1 LNSAILGFPRRDVEK
16 RFDRIVEF
24 AGLQEFIDAPLRTYS
39 TGMGARLGFS
49 VATDVQPEILI
60 VDEILGVGDA
70 TFQQKSFE
78 RIQSFQASGSTILL
92 VTHSL
97 ERVREMCTR
106 AIWLDQGNLVMEGNA
121 EQVVGQYLEHNK
133 QKEETR
139 LQKQHTI
146 EKEEKKEEKKEDA
159 PKRWGTQRAEITD
172 VCIENSVGNEQ
183 RIFQTGDELNLRI
196 RYHAHELI
204 DDAVFGM
211 AVHSHSGVHITG
223 PNTQV
228 AGLELPALQGQG
240 EVLFRVPALPLLEGL
255 YHISVAIVNRAD
267 TEIYDY
273 HDRLYDFRVDNT
285 GNPSA
290 EKYGLMTLQGAWYF
304 QENCSSDH

>member
-24 AGLQEFIDAPLRTYS
+24 AGLQEFIDAPVRTYS

-70 TFQQKSFE
+70 NFQKKSFE
-78 RIQSFQASGSTILL
+78 RIQQFQADGSTILL

-97 ERVREMCTR
+97 QKVREMCTR
-106 AIWLDQGNLVMEGNA
+106 VIWLEEGNLVMEGDA
-121 EQVVGQYLEHNK
+121 EQVVSQYMERNK
-133 QKEETR
+133 QQEEAR
-139 LQKQHTI
+139 LKKKRQAQQKR
-146 EKEEKKEEKKEDA
+146 EA
-159 PKRWGTQRAEITD
+159 PKRWGNRKAEIVD
-172 VCIENSVGNEQ
+172 VRIENTANEEQ
-183 RIFQTGDELNLRI
+183 HIFQTGDELRLRI
-196 RYHAHELI
+196 RYHAHEPI

-211 AVHSHSGVHITG
+211 AIHNNKGIHITG

-228 AGLELPALQGQG
+228 AGLDVPALQGEG
-240 EVLFRVPALPLLEGL
+240 EILFRVPALPLLDGL
-255 YHISVAIVNRAD
+255 YHISVAIVNEQD
-267 TEIYDY
+267 TDIYDY
-273 HDRLYDFRVDNT
+273 HNRLYDFRIDNA

-290 EKYGLMTLQGAWYF
+290 EKYGLVTLGGEWEF
-304 QENCSSDH
+304 LG